1 MLFASLLIA
10 ACGLSTVLIINASAK
25 QSYTTNSTFL
35 ISNVKYQVI
44 PKTSQATLNKSD
56 YANLRKLGFD
66 QLIALAQSSTHIYAE
81 QKRVFDR
88 RIDITGIDTIALLS
102 LISNRT
108 YDKATVTNQTNKTD
122 QSGILATNPFSSPV
136 GIVHPSL
143 LTQLSNGA
151 PNFDNDSEYFSII
164 VADTNTQ
171 DNSDDNLN
179 KNNRANNNVDN
190 NTFKRRDNNKT
201 SGIKTRSLPKLV
213 TFEDPSLG
221 NDLVMDIGEF
231 YRLFPN
237 NHLSSLL
244 LVSAMEGPALEE
256 LVDALR
262 LALPAHL
269 KLVSLNQGMQQGELT
284 NSFHM
289 NLLAMA
295 LLMFVVCLFI
305 VINAVNLLLN
315 ARMPW
320 FKICRQLGLSRNVI
334 FIGQIIE
341 MVSITF
347 VASCVGIY
355 LSIHL
360 SNLVAPTVQ
369 ATLEGLYGVEVGFG
383 NTSLL
388 SLFLQVFGI
397 SVCGSIAATVAP
409 FNASNQALH
418 STHSYDNLAA
428 NQKKWRRN
436 FWLLSILF
444 LLVSLAILSMAT
456 ALWLLL
462 VATATLIL
470 SGCSLLLANYPRA
483 IDAVYRLI
491 PPAFVMLRIS
501 TKQSSALSGKTKVA
515 CCAFFIAA
523 TSNIGMNLMVD
534 SFRGATIS
542 WLESRLATD
551 YYLYYEGNIDITS
564 IARDKKIEVFQRFE
578 NNLNYN
584 GSPLQQHSYPTT
596 QQFKDALVFYKI
608 EDSDTAWKTFSD
620 SNGVFVN
627 QQFAFEYNL
636 GINDTISVPHPSTQQ
651 LTNYVIQGII
661 YDFGNPYRQILLPL
675 SQFNSAI
682 SKSTIYTFNADEKN
696 LRQFKIALNKQGIDT
711 EKSLLNTQQ
720 LLAISTQA
728 FDRTFIITDGLNIV
742 TLLVAALSLA
752 CAVVVLMDTARP
764 QNMLLRSFGV
774 SAIKTQL
781 LALFQYFILCLIA
794 LLFATPFGILLSW
807 GLIYEINLQAF
818 QWTYPLQINALK
830 ILQVYAVS
838 LSIVLL
844 IIAIP
849 IIKASKRPLIEDIR
863 WLN

>member
-25 QSYTTNSTFL
+25 QSYTSNSTFL
-35 ISNVKYQVI
+35 IANVKYQVI
-44 PKTSQATLNKSD
+44 PKTSQATLNKSE
-56 YANLRKLGFD
+56 YTNLRKLGFH
-66 QLIALAQSSTHIYAE
+66 QLIAAAQSSTHIYAE
-81 QKRVFDR
+81 QKRVSNR
-88 RIDITGIDTIALLS
+88 RIDITGIDKMALFA
-102 LISNRT
+102 LIGGRAS
-108 YDKATVTNQTNKTD
+108 DKGFLTNQTG
-122 QSGILATNPFSSPV
+122 QPGSLAANLFSRPT

-143 LTQLSNGA
+143 LAQLINHTE
-151 PNFDNDSEYFSII
+151 PNFNTDADHFSIK
-164 VADTNTQ
+164 D
-171 DNSDDNLN
+171 DDNTDYNIN
-179 KNNRANNNVDN
+179 KNNTNGN
-190 NTFKRRDNNKT
+190 NNKT
-201 SGIKTRSLPKLV
+201 STTKTLYLPKLI
-213 TFEDPSLG
+213 TLEDPSLG
-221 NDLVMDIGEF
+221 NDLVTDIGEF
-231 YRLFPN
+231 YRLFPRS
-237 NHLSSLL
+237 HLSSLL
-244 LVSAMEGPALEE
+244 LVSAVEGPE
-256 LVDALR
+256 LDDLVQAVSA
-262 LALPAHL
+262 ALPAHL
-269 KLVSLNQGMQQGELT
+269 KLVSLSEGFQQGELT
-284 NSFHM
+284 SSFHM

-320 FKICRQLGLSRNVI
+320 FKICRQLGLSRNII
-334 FIGQIIE
+334 FIGQIVE

-347 VASCVGIY
+347 VASCAGIY

-360 SNLVAPTVQ
+360 SNIVAPTVQ
-369 ATLEGLYGVEVGFG
+369 ATLEGLYGVDVGFG

-397 SVCGSIAATVAP
+397 SVCGTIAATVAP
-409 FNASNQALH
+409 FSVSNQALY
-418 STHSYDNLAA
+418 STHSYDDLVAKRA
-428 NQKKWRRN
+428 KWQRN
-436 FWLLSILF
+436 FWLLCILF
-444 LLVSLAILSMAT
+444 LLLSFAILSTAT

-470 SGCSLLLANYPRA
+470 SGCSLLLANYPRV
-483 IDAVYRLI
+483 IDTIYRLI

-534 SFRGATIS
+534 SFRGATVS

-564 IARDKKIEVFQRFE
+564 IGREAKIEVFQRFE
-578 NNLNYN
+578 NKLNYN
-584 GSPLQQHSYPTT
+584 GSPLQQHSYPST
-596 QQFKDALVFYKI
+596 QQFKDAMVFYKI
-608 EDSDTAWKTFSD
+608 EDRDAAWKMFTD
-620 SNGVFVN
+620 NNGVFVN

-636 GINDTISVPHPSTQQ
+636 VINDTISVPHPSTQR

-675 SQFNSAI
+675 SQFNSTI

-696 LRQFKIALNKQGIDT
+696 IEKFKVALNKQGVDS
-711 EKSLLNTQQ
+711 EKYLLNTRQ
-720 LLAISTQA
+720 LLAISLQA

-752 CAVVVLMDTARP
+752 CAIVVLMNDARP

-781 LALFQYFILCLIA
+781 LALFQYFLLCLIA

-807 GLIYEINLQAF
+807 VLIYEINLQAF
-818 QWTYPLQINALK
+818 QWTYPLQINAIK
-830 ILQVYAVS
+830 ILYVS
-838 LSIVLL
+838 AGSVSIVLL